1 MSQFSEPV
9 SQNGQFFEMRSR
21 IKKVAMEALSAA
33 AQASKAEREN
43 ARQASTKRKTKKNSG
58 R

>member
-9 SQNGQFFEMRSR
+9 SQNGQFVEMRSR

-33 AQASKAEREN
+33 AKASKAERGN
-43 ARQASTKRKTKKNSG
+43 IKQTSIKGKAKKNSDK
-58 R
+58 

>member
-9 SQNGQFFEMRSR
+9 SQNGQFVEMRSR

-43 ARQASTKRKTKKNSG
+43 ARQASTKGKAKKNSG